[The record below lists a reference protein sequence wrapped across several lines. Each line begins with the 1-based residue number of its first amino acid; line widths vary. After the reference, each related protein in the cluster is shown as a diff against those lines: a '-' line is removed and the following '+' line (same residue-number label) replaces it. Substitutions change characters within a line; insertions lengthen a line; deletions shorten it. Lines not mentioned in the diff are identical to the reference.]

1 MKMISVIVPCFNE
14 QEVLPLFYG
23 RISQTADKM
32 REYAFEFIFVDD
44 GSSDATLSIIK
55 ALSDK
60 DDRVRYCALSRN
72 FGKES
77 AMYAGLEKS
86 RGDFVCV
93 IDADLQDPPELI
105 IQMTAILES
114 GEYDCAATRRTD
126 RKGEPKLR
134 SFCANV
140 FYRFINCISKTQI
153 MNGARDFR
161 MMTRKMTDA
170 ILRVCEYNRFSKGI
184 FGWVG
189 FNTKWIEFENT
200 ERAAGKTKWSFFKL
214 FKYSIEGIIAFSTA
228 PLAAASFIG
237 LLFCIIAFVMI
248 CVIVIKTLIWGDP
261 VGGWPSLACIVFLV
275 GGVQLLCTGI
285 IGQYLSKTY
294 LETKRRPIYIEKE
307 SGGKSELTNK
317 D

>member
-161 MMTRKMTDA
+161 IMTRKMTDA

-214 FKYSIEGIIAFSTA
+214 FKYSLEGIIAFSTA
-228 PLAAASFIG
+228 PLAAASLIG